1 VTSADGIRM
10 VQVLA
15 LALASAA
22 CASAQASPQG
32 LGTRAGVPAR
42 TAAVAPRAPAQPS
55 SAWDEQRQPAP
66 KLGLAVGPACQQNAD
81 CAKYVSECTDQPIC
95 DGLVCVP
102 MASLG
107 TSCSVVA
114 EPGGP
119 GICRQRV
126 CEPAAARPEV
136 CGETL
141 LNGMLRLWER
151 VYIFGKYCVLPQC
164 LEEQRQVFERLELS
178 LGESFVG
185 CLAAPYTSLVTPI
198 DWSPTAPYASPFPAP
213 PGSAILAPTQAQPRG
228 AP

>member
-1 VTSADGIRM
+1 MCRRLA
-10 VQVLA
+10 LA

-22 CASAQASPQG
+22 CASAPPSPQSPG
-32 LGTRAGVPAR
+32 SHAGAPAR
-42 TAAVAPRAPAQPS
+42 PLVEAPRAPAQPS

-66 KLGLAVGPACQQNAD
+66 KLGLATGPACQQNPD

-95 DGLVCVP
+95 DGFVCVP

-107 TSCSVVA
+107 TSCSAVT

-141 LNGMLRLWER
+141 LNGMLRLWDR
-151 VYIFGKYCVLPQC
+151 GGHVFGQHCVLPQC
-164 LEEQRQVFERLELS
+164 LEEQRQVFEGLELS
-178 LGESFVG
+178 LGKSMVG
-185 CLAAPYTSLVTPI
+185 CLAGTNTSLVTPI
-198 DWSPTAPYASPFPAP
+198 DWSPGAPYASPFPAP
-213 PGSAILAPTQAQPRG
+213 PGGASPVTPAPRQGGTP
-228 AP
+228 